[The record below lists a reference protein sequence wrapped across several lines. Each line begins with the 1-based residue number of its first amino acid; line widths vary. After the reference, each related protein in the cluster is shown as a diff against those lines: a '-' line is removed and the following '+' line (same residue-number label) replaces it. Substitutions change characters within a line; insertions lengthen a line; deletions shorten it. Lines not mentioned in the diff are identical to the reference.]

1 MWDFKEPTHYSRRVG
16 REVPD
21 VAAVLCECMGKYR
34 EVIYLAWDIKSN
46 SYITLHLCKT
56 GKKTGQ
62 AFKTKQNK
70 TKQKNSPSLLPAG
83 DVGHRKRKA
92 LVPEGD
98 SVEQTH
104 YGALM

>member
-1 MWDFKEPTHYSRRVG
+1 MWDFKEPANYSRRVG
-16 REVPD
+16 QEVPD

-34 EVIYLAWDIKSN
+34 EVIYLAWDIESN
-46 SYITLHLCKT
+46 SYINLHLRKT
-56 GKKTGQ
+56 EKKKQVKRSKKKT
-62 AFKTKQNK
+62 K

-83 DVGHRKRKA
+83 DVGHRKLKA
-92 LVPEGD
+92 LVPKGD

>member
-1 MWDFKEPTHYSRRVG
+1 MWDFKEPTNYSRRVG
-16 REVPD
+16 HEVSD
-21 VAAVLCECMGKYR
+21 VATVLCECMGKYR
-34 EVIYLAWDIKSN
+34 EVIYLAWDIESN

-56 GKKTGQ
+56 GKKNRSSVQ
-62 AFKTKQNK
+62 KKKTN